1 MNTYLIREFAVRPI
15 EISLDRVADAPSLD
29 AAVSAWRAATGEAE
43 PYSVEVLPPF
53 ALMTKGER
61 HAMQLLER
69 L

>member
-1 MNTYLIREFAVRPI
+1 MNTYVIREFAVRPI
-15 EISLDRVADAPSLD
+15 EISLDRVAVAPSLD

-43 PYSVEVLPPF
+43 PYSVEELPPY
-53 ALMTKGER
+53 AAMSKGQR